1 MFTMAKIKDG
11 GTYLERHLAA
21 NDYYNENESVIGQWI
36 GKGARR
42 LGLDQ
47 EIKAGDKSFESLR
60 NNRVP
65 DSTEKLTPRDGPNR
79 VKFFDFQCSAQKSVS
94 IMAVT
99 LGDTRLLEAHD
110 TAARLAFAELE
121 KFAARQAN
129 TALTRINVP
138 TGNVIAASFR
148 HTASRAL
155 DPQVHTHFVTANA
168 TWDEKVTDW
177 RALNEFEMVS
187 AIRYAGKVY
196 QNEMARSCRA
206 LGYEIT
212 DARDKRGT
220 VTGFEIR
227 GVPAEVCQR
236 FSKRRAQVE
245 LGIAKF
251 IESHGR
257 EPTPSE
263 VHAITVSSRDRKLAE
278 ITTPAVLAA
287 QRDQLSSEEF
297 RDLAILRDEAIARS
311 REPDRGHSLGHEME
325 SLQMAA
331 SHLFERRSVVKGH
344 ELLAEALNENL
355 GHQELAGLQ
364 AFAKESKLVGLTGK
378 EWLREH
384 FATREGLALE
394 KWAVDFVNEGRCKF
408 ETLGDKNAKLSPHL
422 SPEQRKAAKEVLG
435 SIDQVTCFRG
445 AAGVGKTTV
454 LSEVWRQ
461 IELAGSQVFACAPTG
476 AAADTMRKEGL
487 PATTLAEFLQNV
499 AFRERD
505 RLKGAVLI
513 VDEAGLASNRQ
524 GAELLRLAE
533 DNSARILFLGDSRQH
548 SSVEAG
554 DFLRVLETHSHMHRV
569 ELGAIRR
576 QEYPAYREAVG
587 CLATGA
593 ARLGLEK
600 LNDLGWVK
608 ESISNYIRAAASD
621 YARLT
626 RNGKVQVL
634 AVTPTWAEQEAFT
647 GELRAKLKSAGRL
660 GKESIVDVH
669 EPLKWTKAQ
678 TRNPQNYQPGMVAA
692 FSRSAGG
699 FRAGEFAP
707 VTREARG
714 RVFVQTPAGE
724 RPLPL
729 RSGSF
734 NVCRPRPLEVAAG
747 DRLLVRANDRKTRLM
762 NGEIVHVI
770 GMESGVLQLADGRA
784 IDTARFRDFTHGYAV
799 TSHASQSKTVDHVII
814 AAERLDAKSAY
825 VACSR
830 GRHTC
835 TVHTPDKAAL
845 LDRLPS
851 GNREAALDMLKI
863 ELTHAKSLTHD
874 RWDFWA
880 RAKEHVHALQATLSD
895 VWGLGIDR
903 VRQAALWASHGDLRL
918 GVDALHRER
927 DRQHGIE
934 R

>member
-1 MFTMAKIKDG
+1 
-11 GTYLERHLAA
+11 
-21 NDYYNENESVIGQWI
+21 
-36 GKGARR
+36 
-42 LGLDQ
+42 
-47 EIKAGDKSFESLR
+47 
-60 NNRVP
+60 
-65 DSTEKLTPRDGPNR
+65 
-79 VKFFDFQCSAQKSVS
+79 
-94 IMAVT
+94 MAVT
-99 LGDTRLLEAHD
+99 MGDTRLLEAHD
-110 TAARLAFAELE
+110 AAAKLAFAELE
-121 KFAARQAN
+121 RFAARQAN
-129 TALTRINVP
+129 TALTRINIP

-168 TWDEKVTDW
+168 TWDEKVRDW

-206 LGYEIT
+206 LGYQIVET
-212 DARDKRGT
+212 RDRRGV
-220 VTGFEIR
+220 VTGFEIA
-227 GVPAEVCQR
+227 GVPESVCQR

-257 EPTPSE
+257 EPTPGE
-263 VHAITVSSRDRKLAE
+263 VHAIAVSSRDRKLAE

-287 QRDQLSSEEF
+287 QRDQLSPDEL
-297 RDLAILRDEAIARS
+297 RDLAKLRDEAIARS
-311 REPDRGHSLGHEME
+311 REPNRCHGLSREHE

-344 ELLAEALNENL
+344 EVLAEALNQNL
-355 GHQELAGLQ
+355 GHQELSSLQ
-364 AFAKESKLVGLTGK
+364 AHAKASKLVGLTGK
-378 EWLREH
+378 DWLREQ

-408 ETLGDKNAKLSPHL
+408 EPLGDKNAKLSPQL

-454 LSEVWRQ
+454 LAEVWRE
-461 IELAGSQVFACAPTG
+461 IELAGSQVFACAPTS

-487 PATTLAEFLQNV
+487 PATTLSEFLKNV

-505 RLKGAVLI
+505 RLKNAVLI
-513 VDEAGLASNRQ
+513 VDEGGLASNRQ

-533 DNSARILFLGDSRQH
+533 DNSARVLFLGDSRQH

-554 DFLRVLETHSHMHRV
+554 DFLRVLETHSHMRRV

-576 QEYPAYREAVG
+576 QEHQSYREAVG

-600 LNDLGWVK
+600 LDGLGWVK
-608 ESISNYIRAAASD
+608 EGFSNYIRSAASD

-626 RNGKVQVL
+626 RNGKAQVL

-660 GKESIVDVH
+660 GRDTTVNVH

-678 TRNPQNYQPGMVAA
+678 TRNPQNYEPGMVAT

-707 VTREARG
+707 VTRVARG

-729 RSGSF
+729 RSRSF
-734 NVCRPRPLEVAAG
+734 GVCRPRPLGVAAG
-747 DRLLVRANDRKTRLM
+747 DRILVRANDRHSRLM

-770 GMESGVLQLADGRA
+770 GIESGVLQLADGRA
-784 IDTARFRDFTHGYAV
+784 VDTARFRDFTHGYAV
-799 TSHASQSKTVDHVII
+799 TSHASQSKTVDHVIV

-835 TVHTPDKAAL
+835 TIHTPDKAAL
-845 LDRLPS
+845 LDRLPT
-851 GNREAALDMLKI
+851 GNREAALDMLKV
-863 ELTHAKSLTHD
+863 ELAHANSLVHD
-874 RWDFWA
+874 RWGFWA
-880 RAKEHVHALQATLSD
+880 KAQEQIHALQTK
-895 VWGLGIDR
+895 VEH
-903 VRQAALWASHGDLRL
+903 ALDL
-918 GVDALHRER
+918 GVDYLKEAALRARNYELWFGPGERQKERSREL
-927 DRQHGIE
+927 GFE

>member
-1 MFTMAKIKDG
+1 MFTLAKIKDG

-21 NDYYNENESVIGQWI
+21 NDYYCENETVVGKWI
-36 GKGARR
+36 GEGARR

-47 EIKAGDKSFESLR
+47 DIHAGDKTFESLR

-65 DSTEKLTPRDGPNR
+65 DSTEKLTPRDSPNR

-94 IMAVT
+94 VMAVT
-99 LGDTRLLEAHD
+99 LGDTRLLQAHD
-110 TAARLAFAELE
+110 AAAKLAFSEME
-121 KFAARQAN
+121 KFASRQAN
-129 TALTRINVP
+129 TALTRINIP

-168 TWDEKVTDW
+168 TWDEKIRSW
-177 RALNEFEMVS
+177 RALNEFEMFM

-206 LGYEIT
+206 LGYEISES
-212 DARDKRGT
+212 RDGRGA

-227 GVPAEVCQR
+227 GVSPEVCRR

-257 EPTPSE
+257 EPTNGE
-263 VHAITVSSRDRKLAE
+263 IHAIAVSSRDRKLSE

-287 QRDQLSSEEF
+287 QRDQLSLDEL
-297 RDLAILRDEAIARS
+297 RTLTGLRDEAIARS
-311 REPDRGHSLGHEME
+311 REPGHNLGLGKEQE
-325 SLQMAA
+325 SLRFAA
-331 SHLFERRSVVKGH
+331 AHLFERRSVVRGH
-344 ELLAEALNENL
+344 ELLAEALNQNL
-355 GHQELAGLQ
+355 GLQELSRLQ
-364 AFAKESKLVGLTGK
+364 AIAQESELVRLSGK
-378 EWLREH
+378 EWLREL
-384 FATREGLALE
+384 FATKKGLELE
-394 KWAVDFVNEGRCKF
+394 KWAVDFVNESRCKF
-408 ETLGDKNAKLSPHL
+408 EPLGDKNAKLSPHL

-435 SIDQVTCFRG
+435 SIDQVTSLRG

-454 LSEVWRQ
+454 LAEIWRE
-461 IELAGSQVFACAPTG
+461 IELAGSQVFACAPTS

-487 PATTLAEFLQNV
+487 PATTLAEFLENV

-505 RLKGAVLI
+505 RLKDAVLI
-513 VDEAGLASNRQ
+513 VDEGGLTSNRQ
-524 GAELLRLAE
+524 GAELLRLSE
-533 DNSARILFLGDSRQH
+533 KYSARVLFLGDSRQH

-554 DFLRVLETHSHMHRV
+554 DFLRVLETHSHIRRV
-569 ELGAIRR
+569 ELDAIRR
-576 QEYPAYREAVG
+576 QEHQAYREAVG

-600 LNDLGWVK
+600 LDALGWVK
-608 ESISNYIRAAASD
+608 EGFSNYIGAAASD
-621 YARLT
+621 YARMT
-626 RNGKVQVL
+626 RNGKAEVL

-647 GELRAKLKSAGRL
+647 RELRAKLKAAGRL
-660 GKESIVDVH
+660 GKETTVSVH
-669 EPLKWTKAQ
+669 EPLKWTRAQ
-678 TRNPQNYQPGMVAA
+678 TRNPANYQPGMVAV
-692 FSRSAGG
+692 FGRSSSG

-707 VTREARG
+707 VTRVARG

-724 RPLPL
+724 QQLPL
-729 RSGSF
+729 RSRSF
-734 NVCRPRPLEVAAG
+734 GVCRPRPLGVAAG
-747 DRLLVRANDRKTRLM
+747 DRILVRANDRHARLL
-762 NGEIVHVI
+762 NGEIVPVI
-770 GMESGVLQLADGRA
+770 GVESGVLHLADGRA

-799 TSHASQSKTVDHVII
+799 TSHASQSKTVDHVIV
-814 AAERLDAKSAY
+814 AAERLDAKAAY

-851 GNREAALDMLKI
+851 GNREAALDMLNVEHAQKKD
-863 ELTHAKSLTHD
+863 LTHNRWGFWTKAQEHFHSLEKTVSHA
-874 RWDFWA
+874 WDIGAA
-880 RAKEHVHALQATLSD
+880 RFREIAL
-895 VWGLGIDR
+895 R
-903 VRQAALWASHGDLRL
+903 ASRGDLQL
-918 GVDALHRER
+918 VVDTPRRER
-927 DRQHGIE
+927 DRPIEIE

>member
-1 MFTMAKIKDG
+1 MFTLAKIKDG

-21 NDYYNENESVIGQWI
+21 NDYYCEKETVIGKWV
-36 GKGARR
+36 GEGARR
-42 LGLDQ
+42 LGLNQD
-47 EIKAGDKSFESLR
+47 IKAGDKSFENLR

-65 DSTEKLTPRDGPNR
+65 ESTEKLTPRDSPNR

-94 IMAVT
+94 VMAVT
-99 LGDTRLLEAHD
+99 MGDARLLAAHD
-110 TAARLAFAELE
+110 TAAKIAFSEME
-121 KFAARQAN
+121 KFASRQAN

-168 TWDEKVTDW
+168 TWDEKVRDW
-177 RALNEFEMVS
+177 RALNEFEMFM

-196 QNEMARSCRA
+196 QNEMARSCRT
-206 LGYEIT
+206 LGYDISES
-212 DARDKRGT
+212 RDGHGT

-227 GVPAEVCQR
+227 GVSPEVCRR

-257 EPTPSE
+257 EPTNGE
-263 VHAITVSSRDRKLAE
+263 IHAIAVSSRDRKLAE
-278 ITTPAVLAA
+278 ITTPAVLSA
-287 QRDQLSSEEF
+287 QRDQLSPEELQ
-297 RDLAILRDEAIARS
+297 DLTILRDEAIVRS
-311 REPDRGHSLGHEME
+311 LDPNHDLGLSKELE
-325 SLQMAA
+325 SLRFAA
-331 SHLFERRSVVKGH
+331 AHLYERRSVAKGH

-355 GHQELAGLQ
+355 GHQELPRLKAVAQ
-364 AFAKESKLVGLTGK
+364 ESKLVGLTGK
-378 EWLREH
+378 DWLREH
-384 FATREGLALE
+384 FATKQGLELE
-394 KWAVDFVNEGRCKF
+394 KWAVDFVNESRCKF
-408 ETLGDKNAKLSPHL
+408 EPLGDKNAKLSNHL

-435 SIDQVTCFRG
+435 SIDQVTSFRG

-454 LSEVWRQ
+454 LTEIWRE
-461 IELAGSQVFACAPTG
+461 IELAGSQVFACAPTS

-487 PATTLAEFLQNV
+487 PATTLSEFLENV

-513 VDEAGLASNRQ
+513 VDEGGLASNRQ

-533 DNSARILFLGDSRQH
+533 EYSARVIFLGDTKQH

-554 DFLRVLETHSHMHRV
+554 DFLRLLETHSHMKRV

-576 QEYPAYREAVG
+576 QEHQAYREAVG

-608 ESISNYIRAAASD
+608 EGSSNYIRAAASD

-626 RNGKVQVL
+626 RNGKAQVL

-647 GELRAKLKSAGRL
+647 GELRARLKAVGRL
-660 GKESIVDVH
+660 GRDTAVTVH

-678 TRNPQNYQPGMVAA
+678 TRNPQNYEAGMVAV
-692 FSRSAGG
+692 FSRSSGE
-699 FRAGEFAP
+699 FKAGEFAS
-707 VTREARG
+707 VTRVARG
-714 RVFVQTPAGE
+714 RVFVQTHAGE
-724 RPLPL
+724 EALPL
-729 RSGSF
+729 RSCYF
-734 NVCRPRPLEVAAG
+734 AVCRPRPLGVAAG
-747 DRLLVRANDRKTRLM
+747 DRILIRANDRKTRLM
-762 NGEIVHVI
+762 NGEIVHVVGI
-770 GMESGVLQLADGRA
+770 DSGVLQLADGRT
-784 IDTARFRDFTHGYAV
+784 IDTAKFREFTHGYAV
-799 TSHASQSKTVDHVII
+799 TSHASQSKTVDHVIV

-863 ELTHAKSLTHD
+863 ELTHRDALIHD
-874 RWDFWA
+874 RWPIWKKAQERF
-880 RAKEHVHALQATLSD
+880 HALQTTVGYALDIGAEYLKEVTHRAYHHERMFGRDERHQERSRD
-895 VWGLGIDR
+895 LGF
-903 VRQAALWASHGDLRL
+903 
-918 GVDALHRER
+918 ER
-927 DRQHGIE
+927 
-934 R
+934 

>member
-21 NDYYNENESVIGQWI
+21 NDYYCENESVIGKWL
-36 GKGARR
+36 GEGARR

-47 EIKAGDKSFESLR
+47 DIRTGDKSFENLR

-65 DSTEKLTPRDGPNR
+65 DSTEKLTPRDSSNR

-94 IMAVT
+94 VMAVT
-99 LGDTRLLEAHD
+99 MGDTRLLAAHD
-110 TAARLAFAELE
+110 AAAKLAFSEME
-121 KFAARQAN
+121 KFASRQAN
-129 TALTRINVP
+129 TALTRVNIP

-155 DPQVHTHFVTANA
+155 DPQVHTHLVTANA
-168 TWDEKVTDW
+168 TWDEKIRSW

-206 LGYEIT
+206 LGYEIAE
-212 DARDKRGT
+212 ARDKPGN
-220 VTGFEIR
+220 VTGFEIS
-227 GVPAEVCQR
+227 GVPESVCLR

-257 EPTPSE
+257 EPTNGE
-263 VHAITVSSRDRKLAE
+263 IHAFAVSSRDRKLAE

-287 QRDQLSSEEF
+287 QRDQLSPEEF
-297 RDLAILRDEAIARS
+297 RDLTKLRDEAIVRS
-311 REPDRGHSLGHEME
+311 HEPERNLCLGKELE
-325 SLQMAA
+325 SLRFGA
-331 SHLFERRSVVKGH
+331 SHLYERRSVVKGH
-344 ELLAEALNENL
+344 EILAEALNQNL
-355 GHQELAGLQ
+355 GHQELPCLKAHAQ
-364 AFAKESKLVGLTGK
+364 ESKLVGLTGK
-378 EWLREH
+378 DWLREH
-384 FATREGLALE
+384 FATEQGLENE
-394 KWAVDFVNEGRCKF
+394 KWAVDFVNESRSKF
-408 ETLGDKNAKLSPHL
+408 EPLGDKNAKLSPQL

-435 SIDQVTCFRG
+435 SIDQVTSLRG

-454 LSEVWRQ
+454 LAEIWRE
-461 IELAGSQVFACAPTG
+461 IELTGSQVFACAPTS

-487 PATTLAEFLQNV
+487 PATTLADFLENV

-505 RLKGAVLI
+505 RLKDAVLI
-513 VDEAGLASNRQ
+513 VDEGGLTSNRQ

-533 DNSARILFLGDSRQH
+533 KYSARVIFLGDSRQH

-554 DFLRVLETHSHMHRV
+554 DFLRVLETHSHMKRV

-576 QEYPAYREAVG
+576 QEHQVYREAVG

-593 ARLGLEK
+593 ARLGIEK
-600 LNDLGWVK
+600 LDNLGWVK
-608 ESISNYIRAAASD
+608 EGFSNYIRAAASD
-621 YARLT
+621 YAKLT
-626 RNGKVQVL
+626 RNGKAMVL

-647 GELRAKLKSAGRL
+647 GELRAKLKAAGRL
-660 GKESIVDVH
+660 GKETAVTVH

-678 TRNPQNYQPGMVAA
+678 MRNPQNYEPGMVAV
-692 FSRSAGG
+692 FSRSSGR
-699 FRAGEFAP
+699 FRAGDFVP
-707 VTREARG
+707 VTRVARG

-724 RPLPL
+724 QALPL
-729 RSGSF
+729 RSRSF
-734 NVCRPRPLEVAAG
+734 NVSRPRPLGVAAG
-747 DRLLVRANDRKTRLM
+747 DRILVRANDRKTRLM
-762 NGEIVHVI
+762 NGEIVHIVGI
-770 GMESGVLQLADGRA
+770 DSGVLQLADGRA
-784 IDTARFRDFTHGYAV
+784 IDTARFRELTHGYAV
-799 TSHASQSKTVDHVII
+799 TSHASQSKTVDHVIV

-851 GNREAALDMLKI
+851 GNREAALDMLKV
-863 ELTHAKSLTHD
+863 ELTHKNALIDD
-874 RWDFWA
+874 RWAIWTKA
-880 RAKEHVHALQATLSD
+880 QEHLRALQTTVGHALEIGADYLKEA
-895 VWGLGIDR
+895 VLRAHHYERLLG
-903 VRQAALWASHGDLRL
+903 HGERHQERSRDL
-918 GVDALHRER
+918 GFER
-927 DRQHGIE
+927 
-934 R
+934 